1 MDKHIDV
8 HYYALFRD
16 ARGKDTESVMTRAS
30 SPGELYEE
38 LGLDSTLRIGTGALR
53 VAVNDAFTAW
63 DTPLQESD
71 LVVFIAPTSG
81 G

>member
-16 ARGKDTESVMTRAS
+16 ARGKDTETVTTRAS
-30 SPGELYEE
+30 SPRELYEE
-38 LGLDSTLRIGTGALR
+38 LGLDSTLRIDTGFLR
-53 VAVNDAFTAW
+53 VAVNDAFTTW
-63 DTPLQESD
+63 DVPLRDGD

>member
-16 ARGKDTESVMTRAS
+16 ARGKNTESVTTRAN
-30 SPGELYEE
+30 SPRELYEE
-38 LGLDSTLRIGTGALR
+38 LGLDSTLRIETGVLR

-63 DTPLQESD
+63 DSPLLEGD